1 MVREKKTLEQRF
13 QSRRCVVNA
22 RAGNFSSK
30 ETNLG
35 DFICVLILMC
45 ARVSMDALITVIFI
59 RMFCCCFH
67 RRAGR
72 RKRKRKAENGV
83 WKFASRQP
91 PTFIDLGT
99 RSERIYHPSEQEKV
113 RIFALHRI
121 KEKKTFFTLCKN
133 IFLSFPFSP
142 TEFYCFRYKL
152 SQVVAVFFSQIRLS
166 YILGKKLSTVGDF
179 TGTSMEASE
188 GFSTNFWACTR
199 RYRGNL

>member
-1 MVREKKTLEQRF
+1 
-13 QSRRCVVNA
+13 
-22 RAGNFSSK
+22 
-30 ETNLG
+30 
-35 DFICVLILMC
+35 MC
-45 ARVSMDALITVIFI
+45 ERVSVDALITVIFI

-67 RRAGR
+67 RRAAR

-83 WKFASRQP
+83 WNFASP
-91 PTFIDLGT
+91 PATHLYRSRDTFGAYL
-99 RSERIYHPSEQEKV
+99 PSLAV
-113 RIFALHRI
+113 RKSPHFCASQNKR
-121 KEKKTFFTLCKN
+121 KKNFFTLCKN

-152 SQVVAVFFSQIRLS
+152 NQVVAVFFSQIRLS
-166 YILGKKLSTVGDF
+166 YILGKKLATVGDF